1 MGAIARKIGLLEVV
15 SFLIFIFIMKFV
27 HRYFGLLLILCCF
40 AGLVVPSAGKNTS
53 HIVIV
58 ALGSIIFCSFF
69 QVSFSREALKSGFGL
84 SLKFYLLRFIALP
97 VIVFL
102 AFRWISDFYA
112 PVLLLMFLLPAAVSS
127 PSFTLLFG
135 GRFDLS
141 LKLLLISSFLSVI
154 TIPVLISLLLGSA
167 IHIQPLNLLMT
178 LVYTIVVP
186 FLLHLPFRRW
196 NLIKSIAGRYNALF
210 TLVGLGIIFIAA
222 TAKNKPAILAD
233 PAMVGLYI
241 LEAFV
246 LYSVLYLTGYFLFP
260 AQTSDVR
267 RTFSISSGANNIGLG
282 VTITALFFP
291 GEMNIFF
298 IVTQLVWV
306 VMLIPLRRAMKL

>member
-1 MGAIARKIGLLEVV
+1 
-15 SFLIFIFIMKFV
+15 
-27 HRYFGLLLILCCF
+27 
-40 AGLVVPSAGKNTS
+40 
-53 HIVIV
+53 
-58 ALGSIIFCSFF
+58 
-69 QVSFSREALKSGFGL
+69 LKSGVGL
-84 SLKFYLLRFIALP
+84 TLKFYLLRYAVLP
-97 VIVFL
+97 VIVFF

-154 TIPVLISLLLGSA
+154 SIPFLLSFLLGSA
-167 IHIQPLNLLMT
+167 IDLKPVNLLMT
-178 LVYTIVVP
+178 MVYTIVMP

-196 NLIKSIAGRYNALF
+196 NQVKSIAGRYNALF
-210 TLVGLGIIFIAA
+210 TLVGLGTIFIAA
-222 TAKNKPAILAD
+222 TARNKPAILAD

-241 LEAFV
+241 VEAFV
-246 LYSVLYLTGYFLFP
+246 LYSVMYLTGYFLFP
-260 AQTSDVR
+260 GQTPEVR

-306 VMLIPLRRAMKL
+306 VMLIPLRRVMKR